1 MTGEICGAAFKFFFS
16 RFFVRFFVGAFAILC
31 DG

>member
-1 MTGEICGAAFKFFFS
+1 MIGEICGAAFKFFFS